1 MEPLSANDPR
11 TVGDFQI
18 RARLGAGGMGRVY
31 LGFSPSGR
39 AVAVKVVHPELARD
53 QAFIRRFRQ
62 EVAAARAV
70 SGMYTAPVVSA
81 GLDDDPP
88 WLATVFVPGAGL
100 DQIVSSRGPLPEPAV
115 WRLAAGLTEALQAVH
130 ACGLV
135 HRDLKPANV
144 LLAPDGPH
152 VIDFGISRALDST
165 ALTATGTVFGTPG
178 FMSPEQAEGA
188 HVGPA
193 SDVFSL
199 GSVLAYAATGAP
211 PFGNGTAAA
220 VLYRVVSVQPDLS
233 GIPGS
238 LREVVA
244 SCLAKNPAERPSL
257 PGLQAT
263 ISRAAPPAPS
273 SASSFWPAPVA
284 EAIHASQ
291 VGAGHASDGAYAQAT
306 HTMTAQRPTPAVPAP
321 APSPSALGGAYPS
334 QPYQPGYRPAGSGY
348 QPRTAPGYAP
358 SPPPG
363 YGPAPWARIPA
374 SVLAAV
380 RLMYTG
386 AALTIAGNILS
397 LAIIGQVKAAF
408 LTRHPMVPT
417 REVATVAGIAAGL
430 VIVNGIISTGLWL
443 WMASANRRGR
453 SWARTTA
460 TVFFGLDTLAALV
473 TVARPGIPV
482 VKLLV
487 TLIWLIG
494 LAAVIA
500 LWQRQSSGYFSA
512 ARYR

>member
-11 TVGDFQI
+11 TVGDFQL

-70 SGMYTAPVVSA
+70 SGMYTAPVVTA

-115 WRLAAGLTEALQAVH
+115 WRLAAGLTEALRAVH

-188 HVGPA
+188 HAGPA

-199 GSVLAYAATGAP
+199 GSVLAYAATGTP

-244 SCLAKNPAERPSL
+244 SCLAKDPADRPSL
-257 PGLQAT
+257 PSLQAT
-263 ISRAAPPAPS
+263 ISQAAPPAPS
-273 SASSFWPAPVA
+273 SAAASFWPAPVA
-284 EAIHASQ
+284 EVIQAAQAGQPHDGSQ
-291 VGAGHASDGAYAQAT
+291 SQAT
-306 HTMTAQRPTPAVPAP
+306 HTLTAPRYTPTAP
-321 APSPSALGGAYPS
+321 GGAYPS
-334 QPYQPGYRPAGSGY
+334 QPYPPGY
-348 QPRTAPGYAP
+348 QPRVGYPPPPAPGYRV
-358 SPPPG
+358 PPPAAR
-363 YGPAPWARIPA
+363 PRIPS
-374 SVLAAV
+374 SVLTAV

-386 AALTIAGNILS
+386 AGLSVLSTILN
-397 LAIIGQVKAAF
+397 LAVISQVKAAF
-408 LTRHPMVPT
+408 LTTHPLFAPRTVQ
-417 REVATVAGIAAGL
+417 TVAGIAAAG
-430 VIVNGIISTGLWL
+430 VIVGGIVTISLWL
-443 WMASANRRGR
+443 WMASASKDGRG
-453 SWARTTA
+453 WARTTG
-460 TVFFGLDTLAALV
+460 TVLFGIDTLGVLA
-473 TVARPGIPV
+473 TIGRPGIPV
-482 VKLLV
+482 TKAVSV
-487 TLIWLIG
+487 AIWLIG

-500 LWQRQSSGYFSA
+500 LWQRQSSGYFGA